1 MSVIRG
7 LIIAFSI
14 YSKIPVPIFRW
25 EDEDMKYHLIFFPW
39 IGAVIGFLLCG
50 WRCVADYFLIGQTA
64 YVMVGFAI
72 PIIVTGGFHL
82 DGYMDTV
89 DALKSYK
96 SKEDKLSIL
105 KDPHIGAFAVISLL
119 MLSAVYIG
127 AISLISVSG
136 LVVFS
141 SSFIASRCLSAV
153 AVLTFPNAKKDG
165 MLHTFSATGSKAKSA
180 VLFFIVTELIMCMAY
195 MLYIDLV
202 FGVAVIVTLAVS
214 MFYYRYRMIKEFGG
228 ITGDTAGYFVTVTE
242 TLCAVVVAVVSVV
255 LNVI

>member
-1 MSVIRG
+1 
-7 LIIAFSI
+7 
-14 YSKIPVPIFRW
+14 
-25 EDEDMKYHLIFFPW
+25 MKYHLIFFPW

-96 SKEDKLSIL
+96 SKEDKLEIL

-119 MLSAVYIG
+119 ALSAVYIG
-127 AISLISVSG
+127 AFSLIPVKG

-141 SSFIASRCLSAV
+141 ASFIASRCLSAV
-153 AVLTFPNAKKDG
+153 AVLTFPNAKKEG
-165 MLHTFSATGSKAKSA
+165 MLHTFSKTGSKAKSA
-180 VLFFIVTELIMCMAY
+180 VLFFIVTELILCIAF
-195 MLYIDLV
+195 MLFIDFVHGASVVLTLV
-202 FGVAVIVTLAVS
+202 VS
-214 MFYYRYRMIKEFGG
+214 MIYYRYRMVKEFGG

-242 TLCAVVVAVVSVV
+242 TLCALAVAVVSVAF
-255 LNVI
+255 N